1 MGLIG
6 PDGEEIAARTL
17 LLTEAEQSFAFADVP
32 APPVPSLLRGF
43 SAPVKLKG
51 VSRERLRFLA
61 AHDTDAFVR
70 WDSGYQYAT
79 SIMLEMI
86 GAYQRDE
93 ELSLDGGLKDAMAAA
108 LAGADS
114 DPAFAAEALSL
125 PSEAFIADQMGTIDV
140 DAVHA
145 VRQFLRAELGR
156 GLAGELRTVYDRL
169 SDSGPYRIDGTS
181 IARRALR
188 NACLG
193 YLAAAGS
200 EGVGLARQ
208 QFDSASNMTDVLA
221 ALDVLAAGDAPARIA
236 ALRAFH
242 AKWQGDDLVLDKWFA
257 IQAASPRPQAVEDVR
272 SLYRHPDFDLRKPN
286 RVRALVGAFSSG
298 NQVRFHAASGA
309 GYRFLA
315 DAILALDPMNGQVA
329 ARLVNPF
336 GAWRR
341 HDAGRAALM
350 REQMQRILGA
360 EGLSRFT
367 FEKVTTVLG

>member
-1 MGLIG
+1 
-6 PDGEEIAARTL
+6 
-17 LLTEAEQSFAFADVP
+17 
-32 APPVPSLLRGF
+32 VPSLLRHF

-79 SIMLEMI
+79 GLMLEMI
-86 GAYQRDE
+86 GAYQRNE
-93 ELSLDGGLKDAMAAA
+93 TLALDAGLKDAMAAT
-108 LAGADS
+108 LAGADA
-114 DPAFAAEALSL
+114 DPALAAEALSL

-145 VRQFLRAELGR
+145 VREFLRAELGR
-156 GLAGELRTVYDRL
+156 RLAAELRAAYARL
-169 SDSGPYRIDGTS
+169 SDGGPYRIDGAS
-181 IARRALR
+181 IGRRALR

-200 EGVGLARQ
+200 EGVALARR
-208 QFDSASNMTDVLA
+208 QFDGGSNMTDVLA
-221 ALDVLAAGDAPARIA
+221 ALDLLAAGDTPDRTA

-242 AKWQGDDLVLDKWFA
+242 AKWHADELVLDKWFA
-257 IQAASPRPQAVEDVR
+257 IQATSPRLAAIEDVR
-272 SLYRHPDFDLRKPN
+272 ALYRHPDFDLRKPN
-286 RVRALVGAFSSG
+286 RVRALVGAFASG
-298 NQVRFHAASGA
+298 NQVRFHAASGG

-350 REQMQRILGA
+350 REQMQRVLGTA
-360 EGLSRFT
+360 GLSRFT